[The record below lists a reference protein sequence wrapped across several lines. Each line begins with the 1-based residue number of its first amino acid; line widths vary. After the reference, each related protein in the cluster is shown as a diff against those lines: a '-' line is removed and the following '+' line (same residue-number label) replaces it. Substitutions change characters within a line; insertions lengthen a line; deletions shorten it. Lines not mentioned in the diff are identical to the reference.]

1 MRLATMSSQQGST
14 SRLIRCTA
22 GLVLFPTISEFDIG
36 KLVLAK
42 QSGLLD
48 NIASN
53 RERLTHET
61 VIVLDEPLSTYF
73 AMYVING
80 IQSIILT
87 GWVYILLI
95 AKKAQIQNGHKI
107 MRWV

>member
-1 MRLATMSSQQGST
+1 M
-14 SRLIRCTA
+14 
-22 GLVLFPTISEFDIG
+22 FPTVSDFDIG
-36 KLVLAK
+36 KLVPAK
-42 QSGLLD
+42 ESGLLD

-95 AKKAQIQNGHKI
+95 AKKAQIQNGHKT